1 MKWNCWPRALRRLAA
16 MQTKADVEVFIL
28 DEVFA
33 KLPTP
38 PFTTGEK
45 KADAGNVYAH
55 VWQQAMNGELA
66 MAA

>member
-1 MKWNCWPRALRRLAA
+1 LLNTGSHSSIRC
-16 MQTKADVEVFIL
+16 KADVEVFIL

-38 PFTTGEK
+38 PFTTEEK
-45 KADAGNVYAH
+45 KAVGGNVYAH

-66 MAA
+66 VAA